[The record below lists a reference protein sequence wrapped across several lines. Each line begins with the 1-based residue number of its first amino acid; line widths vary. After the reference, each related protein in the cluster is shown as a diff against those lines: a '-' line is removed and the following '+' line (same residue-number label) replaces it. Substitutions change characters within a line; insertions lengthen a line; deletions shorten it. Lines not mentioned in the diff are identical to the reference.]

1 MWMDQLV
8 SQIFFFL
15 YFERKLIQMLLGTE
29 IICIIYDLELSVAS
43 VNIGVYVQNRRTF
56 VAVPFMHNSS
66 FMPDMKH
73 IFLSWIY
80 KMCVVY

>member
-1 MWMDQLV
+1 
-8 SQIFFFL
+8 
-15 YFERKLIQMLLGTE
+15 MLLGTE

-73 IFLSWIY
+73 IFLS
-80 KMCVVY
+80 